1 MQMTIDTLSAGNI
14 ISEAITAIDNCCSYD
29 ELKTSTIRLISA
41 LSYLVGYIEG
51 MQGDTDDES

>member
-1 MQMTIDTLSAGNI
+1 MKIDTLSAGNI

-41 LSYLVGYIEG
+41 TSYLIGCIEG
-51 MQGDTDDES
+51 IQGDSDDER